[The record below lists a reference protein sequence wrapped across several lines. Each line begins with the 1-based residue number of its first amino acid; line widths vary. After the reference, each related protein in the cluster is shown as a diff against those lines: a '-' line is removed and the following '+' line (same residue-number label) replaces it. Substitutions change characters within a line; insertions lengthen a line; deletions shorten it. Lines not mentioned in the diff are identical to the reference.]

1 MVRDVTGLF
10 ASFEFVVNVTHPTI
24 LFIQRVILVT
34 FLYFLLFINNINK
47 GAEVLNIVACV
58 TQELLAC
65 TDK

>member
-1 MVRDVTGLF
+1 MRM
-10 ASFEFVVNVTHPTI
+10 
-24 LFIQRVILVT
+24 VILVT
-34 FLYFLLFINNINK
+34 NLYCLLFINNINK